1 MNMDSS
7 HIEIPKFKFS
17 LRGYNQREVDQ
28 FLTKLRRDY
37 QEIAHQNEVLGEEVK
52 QLREEIKEYTSKK
65 ARLEDALISAQ
76 KSAQLISESSQEQAK
91 LTIKDAEIKANKIL
105 EEGERRLE
113 KLKNEI
119 VNLNEQKRL
128 FLIKLKSLIKSHSE
142 LLDFYEEE
150 LPEKEPPEKEPP
162 EKEGEVKKEIPK
174 DKELPFNKEG
184 VEEQNT
190 EPVSLENDH
199 SETITFEDE

>member
-1 MNMDSS
+1 MNTDSS
-7 HIEIPKFKFS
+7 HIEIPKFKLS
-17 LRGYNQREVDQ
+17 LRGYSQREVDQ

-65 ARLEDALISAQ
+65 ERLEDALISAQ

-91 LTIKDAEIKANKIL
+91 LTIKDAEIKAHKIL

-113 KLKNEI
+113 KLRNEL
-119 VNLNEQKRL
+119 VSLNEQKRL
-128 FLIKLKSLIKSHSE
+128 FLTKLKSLIKSHSE

-150 LPEKEPPEKEPP
+150 LPEKEPPEKE
-162 EKEGEVKKEIPK
+162 GEVKKKIPK
-174 DKELPFNKEG
+174 DEELPFNKQE

>member
-7 HIEIPKFKFS
+7 HIEIPKFKVS

-37 QEIAHQNEVLGEEVK
+37 QEIVHQNEVLGEEVK

-91 LTIKDAEIKANKIL
+91 LTIKDAEIKAKKIL

-113 KLKNEI
+113 KLRNEL
-119 VNLNEQKRL
+119 VSLNEQKRL

-150 LPEKEPPEKEPP
+150 LS
-162 EKEGEVKKEIPK
+162 EKEGKVKKEILK
-174 DKELPFNKEG
+174 DEELPFNKEG

>member
-7 HIEIPKFKFS
+7 HIEIPKFKLS
-17 LRGYNQREVDQ
+17 LRGYNRREVDQ
-28 FLTKLRRDY
+28 FLTKLREDY
-37 QEIAHQNEVLGEEVK
+37 QEIVHQNKVLTEEVR

-105 EEGERRLE
+105 EEGERQLD
-113 KLKNEI
+113 KLRNEM

-150 LPEKEPPEKEPP
+150 LS
-162 EKEGEVKKEIPK
+162 EKEGEVKKEILK
-174 DKELPFNKEG
+174 DEELPFNKEG
-184 VEEQNT
+184 VGEQNT
-190 EPVSLENDH
+190 EPASLENDH

>member
-7 HIEIPKFKFS
+7 HIEIPKFKVS

-37 QEIAHQNEVLGEEVK
+37 QEIVHQNEVLGEEVK

-76 KSAQLISESSQEQAK
+76 KSAQLISENSQEQAK
-91 LTIKDAEIKANKIL
+91 LTIKDAEIKAHKIL

-113 KLKNEI
+113 KLRNEL
-119 VNLNEQKRL
+119 VSLNEQKRL
-128 FLIKLKSLIKSHSE
+128 FLTKLKSLIKSHSE

-150 LPEKEPPEKEPP
+150 PPKKER
-162 EKEGEVKKEIPK
+162 EVKKEIPK
-174 DKELPFNKEG
+174 DEELPFNKQE

>member
-1 MNMDSS
+1 MNIDSS
-7 HIEIPKFKFS
+7 PIEIPKFKVS

-37 QEIAHQNEVLGEEVK
+37 QEIVHQNEVLGEEVK

-76 KSAQLISESSQEQAK
+76 KSAQLISENSQEQAK
-91 LTIKDAEIKANKIL
+91 LTIKDAEIKAHKIL

-113 KLKNEI
+113 KLRNEL
-119 VNLNEQKRL
+119 VSLNEQKRL
-128 FLIKLKSLIKSHSE
+128 FLTKLKSLIKSHSE

-150 LPEKEPPEKEPP
+150 LPEKE
-162 EKEGEVKKEIPK
+162 GEVKKKIPK
-174 DKELPFNKEG
+174 DEELPFNKQE

>member
-7 HIEIPKFKFS
+7 PIEIPKFKLS
-17 LRGYNQREVDQ
+17 LRGYNPREVDQ
-28 FLTKLRRDY
+28 FLTKLNRNY
-37 QEIAHQNEVLGEEVK
+37 QEIVHQNEVLGEEVK

-76 KSAQLISESSQEQAK
+76 KSAQLISENSQEQAK
-91 LTIKDAEIKANKIL
+91 LTIKDAEIKAHKIL

-113 KLKNEI
+113 KLRNEL
-119 VNLNEQKRL
+119 VSLNEQKRL
-128 FLIKLKSLIKSHSE
+128 FLTKLKSLIKSHSE

-150 LPEKEPPEKEPP
+150 LPEKE
-162 EKEGEVKKEIPK
+162 GEVKKKIPK
-174 DKELPFNKEG
+174 DGELPFNKQG

-190 EPVSLENDH
+190 EPVSLENGP
-199 SETITFEDE
+199 SETITFENE

>member
-7 HIEIPKFKFS
+7 HIEIPKFKLS
-17 LRGYNQREVDQ
+17 LRGYNPREVDQ

-37 QEIAHQNEVLGEEVK
+37 QEIVHQNEVLGEEVK

-76 KSAQLISESSQEQAK
+76 KSAQLISENSQEQAK
-91 LTIKDAEIKANKIL
+91 LTIKDAEIKAHKIL

-113 KLKNEI
+113 KLRNEL
-119 VNLNEQKRL
+119 VSLNEQKRL
-128 FLIKLKSLIKSHSE
+128 FLTKLKSLIKSHSE

-150 LPEKEPPEKEPP
+150 LPEKE
-162 EKEGEVKKEIPK
+162 GEVKKKIPK
-174 DKELPFNKEG
+174 DEELPFNKQE

>member
-7 HIEIPKFKFS
+7 HIEIPKFKLS

-28 FLTKLRRDY
+28 FLTKLNRDY
-37 QEIAHQNEVLGEEVK
+37 QEIVHQNEVLGEEVK

-150 LPEKEPPEKEPP
+150 FPEKEPPEKEPP

-174 DKELPFNKEG
+174 DEELPFNKEG
-184 VEEQNT
+184 VGEQNT
-190 EPVSLENDH
+190 EPASLEDDH

>member
-7 HIEIPKFKFS
+7 HIEIPKFKLS

-28 FLTKLRRDY
+28 FLTKLNRDY
-37 QEIAHQNEVLGEEVK
+37 QEVVHQNEVLGEEVK

-150 LPEKEPPEKEPP
+150 LS
-162 EKEGEVKKEIPK
+162 EKEGEVKKEILK
-174 DKELPFNKEG
+174 DEELPFNKEG

-190 EPVSLENDH
+190 EPASLEDDH

>member
-7 HIEIPKFKFS
+7 HIETSKFKLS

-28 FLTKLRRDY
+28 FLTKLNRDY

-65 ARLEDALISAQ
+65 ERLEDALISAQ
-76 KSAQLISESSQEQAK
+76 KSAQLISENSQEQAK
-91 LTIKDAEIKANKIL
+91 LTIKDAEIKAHKIL

-113 KLKNEI
+113 KLRNEL
-119 VNLNEQKRL
+119 VSLNEQKRL
-128 FLIKLKSLIKSHSE
+128 FLTKLKSLIKSHSE

-150 LPEKEPPEKEPP
+150 LS
-162 EKEGEVKKEIPK
+162 EKEGEVKKEILK
-174 DKELPFNKEG
+174 DEELPFNKEG

-190 EPVSLENDH
+190 EPASLEDDH
-199 SETITFEDE
+199 NETITFEDE